1 MALSVSPLT
10 PLTPKGNGRKSLPM
24 NDQGLR
30 DFSTG
35 GHTSQTHDLPA
46 AEAAAAQFL
55 CALGVD
61 LDAPHMQQTP
71 RRMARA
77 FAAQLT
83 PPAFDVT
90 MFDNSYYDE
99 LVVVRDISFHSL
111 CAHHA
116 LPFFG
121 TVDVGY
127 RPAGRI
133 LGLSKL
139 AWAVALH
146 SRRFQVQEDLTAQVA
161 DWLVDNLDP
170 KAVGV
175 RVRAEHLCMS
185 LRGARA
191 VGAMTVT
198 SAFRGDLAD
207 ARARAEWF
215 AQLTS

>member
-1 MALSVSPLT
+1 VTTT
-10 PLTPKGNGRKSLPM
+10 PT
-24 NDQGLR
+24 
-30 DFSTG
+30 STAP
-35 GHTSQTHDLPA
+35 DLPA
-46 AEAAAAQFL
+46 ASAAAALFL
-55 CALGVD
+55 RALGVD
-61 LDAPHMQQTP
+61 LDALHMQHTP
-71 RRMARA
+71 RRMAHA

-90 MFDNSYYDE
+90 TFDNSGYDE
-99 LVVVRDISFHSL
+99 LVVVRNIGFHSL

-133 LGLSKL
+133 VGLSKL
-139 AWAVALH
+139 AWTVALH
-146 SRRFQVQEDLTAQVA
+146 SRRLQVQEDLTAQVA
-161 DWLVDNLDP
+161 DWIVDNLEP

-175 RVRAEHLCMS
+175 RVRAEHMCMS

-191 VGAMTVT
+191 AGAVTVT
-198 SAFRGDLAD
+198 SAFRGELAD
-207 ARARAEWF
+207 SRARADWL